1 MRFLLRGLYDKMFA
15 RLRESLVV
23 VIIITINCRAGVDNR
38 TLARS
43 PPNAQLVSKDG
54 DLIPG

>member
-1 MRFLLRGLYDKMFA
+1 MFA

-23 VIIITINCRAGVDNR
+23 VIIINCHAGVDNR

-43 PPNAQLVSKDG
+43 PPNGQLVSKDG
-54 DLIPG
+54 DLTPD